1 MHYRP
6 FVVTVSPRP
15 SGQISY
21 QPPNI
26 GALYLESSNHHYGS
40 REERKRGL
48 QAIRRQLEGRNPE
61 SLAYAFCGMFPQSGS
76 VFIFMPRIPI
86 AQNGCLADIDPRP
99 PLQATPVQATGT
111 SPFLGIFPALPRP
124 AFGLYLRLSTRR
136 ALPVNSGLAAGTRP
150 QRAHTVPKARQTIQ
164 YDRTNPRHA
173 KNPEPMP

>member
-26 GALYLESSNHHYGS
+26 GALHLESTNHLYGS

-76 VFIFMPRIPI
+76 VFIFMPPIPI
-86 AQNGCLADIDPRP
+86 AQNEH
-99 PLQATPVQATGT
+99 
-111 SPFLGIFPALPRP
+111 LGIPGP
-124 AFGLYLRLSTRR
+124 
-136 ALPVNSGLAAGTRP
+136 PVDLEDAQRFAAGT
-150 QRAHTVPKARQTIQ
+150 AHPYAYFTPS
-164 YDRTNPRHA
+164 
-173 KNPEPMP
+173 EPPISPN